1 MSVLLRP
8 STIPMGISRARASG
22 SGASVMDVSAIGP
35 RAHRLL
41 VVIDLGAIL
50 AKARAEVSGVVAL
63 FSAAALL
70 GWLSHGLRSPGHR

>member
-1 MSVLLRP
+1 M
-8 STIPMGISRARASG
+8 TTSG
-22 SGASVMDVSAIGP
+22 LNAADREDPHTSSFRTSC
-35 RAHRLL
+35 HRLL